1 MIADGAVLVALLHLV
16 ARLPL
21 PPTPRQRRRGR
32 PPVYPDRLFLQGLLI
47 MIVRRLETVA
57 LLVAVLATETEE
69 MARVR
74 TMLAVDGRRPHRR
87 TWERRLERVPD
98 RLPAQIGCLGRAL
111 VDLTGAWAHHGRAV
125 ALDSTLLRAP
135 GGVWHVTQRAA
146 GWAPI
151 VTFDPDADW
160 GRSGWHGWVYGWK
173 LHLAALVGGAFI
185 PLAAEVTTASIHD
198 ATVAPDLLDEL
209 PLETR
214 YVLGD
219 THYQIADLHDHCDL
233 HARTLIATHWTAV
246 PDPDPGKP
254 VRAVFHALRHVA
266 AENLN
271 ELVKDVFGLHGAV
284 PTTGGLP
291 TRRYVLGCIFVYQ
304 VALWYRAAHGLPL
317 NLGLKAFLRAAE
329 CNWDLRP
336 GVNDYP
342 CRAKHPCAD
351 SARGGSTKNWGGATI
366 PRHGPRV

>member
-1 MIADGAVLVALLHLV
+1 MIAHGSVLIALLQVV

-21 PPTPRQRRRGR
+21 PAPPPGRCGR
-32 PPVYPDRLFLQGLLI
+32 PLVYHDRLFLQGVLI

-57 LLVAVLATETEE
+57 LLVAVLTTDTEE

-74 TMLAVDGRRPHRR
+74 AVLAPNDRLPHRR
-87 TWERRLERVPD
+87 TWERRLTRVPAT
-98 RLPAQIGCLGRAL
+98 LPAQIGCLGRAL
-111 VDLTGAWAHHGRAV
+111 VDLTEAWVVHGRAV

-135 GGVWHVTQRAA
+135 GGVWHVKQRTA

-151 VTFDPDADW
+151 VTFDAEADW

-173 LHLAALVGGAFI
+173 LHLASLVGGAFV
-185 PLAAEVTTASIHD
+185 PLAADLTTANVHD
-198 ATVAPDLLDEL
+198 ATVAPALLDEV

-219 THYQIADLHDHCDL
+219 THYQMADLHDVCDL
-233 HARTLIATHWTAV
+233 HGRTLIATHWTAP

-271 ELVKDVFGLHGAV
+271 ELLKDCFGLHGTV
-284 PTTGGLP
+284 PTTGELA

-304 VALWYRAAHGLPL
+304 VALWYRAEHGLPL
-317 NLGLKAFLRAAE
+317 NVGMKAFLRAA
-329 CNWDLRP
+329 
-336 GVNDYP
+336 
-342 CRAKHPCAD
+342 
-351 SARGGSTKNWGGATI
+351 
-366 PRHGPRV
+366 